1 MIFDPKALL
10 TTLADHDVRYV
21 LIGGL
26 AATFHG
32 SPVRTSDADIC
43 PARDAGN
50 LARLSRALI
59 DLDAKVFAAEAPSG
73 LPFARDAT
81 FLARVDL
88 LNLVTRFGPLDL
100 AFHPSAISGYDE
112 LFSRAVVYDMA
123 GVRVTV
129 ASLDDVIR
137 SKVAADRPKDRNAL
151 PELEALR
158 DEIRRQAKARKK

>member
-50 LARLSRALI
+50 LARLSRALV
-59 DLDAKVFAAEAPSG
+59 DLDAKVFRPDPQAVCRSRE
-73 LPFARDAT
+73 
-81 FLARVDL
+81 
-88 LNLVTRFGPLDL
+88 TRRFWP
-100 AFHPSAISGYDE
+100 
-112 LFSRAVVYDMA
+112 
-123 GVRVTV
+123 
-129 ASLDDVIR
+129 ASTC
-137 SKVAADRPKDRNAL
+137 
-151 PELEALR
+151 
-158 DEIRRQAKARKK
+158 